1 MPESIWMNDAVPVV
15 AARNQAVMHVS
26 RYLSA
31 ILPIGCIAIT
41 GCDHEPSLVYVPAK
55 PPEVTVE
62 ASVSAVDAVAGETLT
77 LHARRFYR
85 GEWEQVKRK
94 SLPDG
99 TCWMRR
105 PPPEREDEA
114 ADNIHWTVDPGE
126 QAKFNLDLRRDHTRT
141 VTFSAPGQYRIS
153 GTSSVWCG
161 SPVSVEPG
169 AILVE
174 IRE

>member
-1 MPESIWMNDAVPVV
+1 MN
-15 AARNQAVMHVS
+15 MS

-31 ILPIGCIAIT
+31 ILPIGCMALT

-55 PPEVTVE
+55 PPEVIVE
-62 ASVSAVDAVAGETLT
+62 ASVSAVDAVVGETLT

-94 SLPDG
+94 SLPEG
-99 TCWMRR
+99 ACWMRR
-105 PPPEREDEA
+105 PPPEREDEV

-126 QAKFNLDLRRDHTRT
+126 QAKFNLDFRSDHTRT

-153 GTSSVWCG
+153 GSSSVWCG
-161 SPVSVEPG
+161 SPVSVEPES
-169 AILVE
+169 ILVE

>member
-1 MPESIWMNDAVPVV
+1 MLESMCMNKAAPAGV
-15 AARNQAVMHVS
+15 ARKQAVMNVS

-31 ILPIGCIAIT
+31 ILSISCIAST
-41 GCDHEPSLVYVPAK
+41 GCDHEPSLVYVPVK
-55 PPEVTVE
+55 PPEVIVD
-62 ASVSAVDAVAGETLT
+62 ASVSAVDAVVGEALT

-94 SLPDG
+94 SLSEG
-99 TCWMRR
+99 ACWMRR
-105 PPPEREDEA
+105 PPPESEDEV

-126 QAKFNLDLRRDHTRT
+126 QAKFNLNLRRDHTRT

-153 GTSSVWCG
+153 GSSSVWCG

-169 AILVE
+169 TILVE
-174 IRE
+174 VRE